1 MKFIYIPQ
9 LVSSGEL
16 HLRAHTSEYESS
28 AASNVN
34 CREGEVLTMNEL
46 MLRARQRMETVIGYR
61 LSGQRHPTL
70 NPKGRDE
77 RNLSRKTIEHVIV
90 IAASA

>member
-1 MKFIYIPQ
+1 
-9 LVSSGEL
+9 
-16 HLRAHTSEYESS
+16 
-28 AASNVN
+28 
-34 CREGEVLTMNEL
+34 MNEL
-46 MLRARQRMETVIGYR
+46 MLRARQRVEIVIGYR